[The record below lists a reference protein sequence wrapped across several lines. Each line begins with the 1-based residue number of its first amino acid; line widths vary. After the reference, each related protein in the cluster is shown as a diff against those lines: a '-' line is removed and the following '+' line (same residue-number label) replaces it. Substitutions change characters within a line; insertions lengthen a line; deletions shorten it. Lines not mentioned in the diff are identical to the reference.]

1 VSQLEAGRRQRDMR
15 TDWDVIVVG
24 GGLAGLAAAAT
35 AKQLD
40 ARVVLLEAHGP
51 GGRARTVEREGFTLN
66 MGAHALYVGGEGW
79 RALRSL
85 GVSPAGA
92 APPLGRYRALTGGT
106 HHLLP
111 TGPRSLLRTGVLSPL
126 SKVRLISLLGR
137 VPRMATAAM
146 ANTSVADWLKSC
158 RLRPDADAVVRA
170 IIRLSTYCAD
180 VDEFSAG
187 AAVAQLQLAAK
198 GGVIYLHGGWA
209 QLIDALAD
217 GVDIRV
223 GTEVTGVDRVGDHL
237 EIDTPQGVMT
247 ASAVVVATGAPA
259 AVRRVL
265 PVDPGWGELGPPVTA
280 ACLDLGVDRVP
291 KPGYLLSL
299 DEPVY
304 INVQSPPA
312 RQAPQSQA
320 VVAAI
325 RYGAR
330 SAAEDRPQ
338 LERLVAEAGVRTEQ
352 VVTSRF
358 LAHLSVSSTLPR
370 ASSGGL
376 AGRPDITD
384 TGVPGVTMAGDWVGP
399 VGLLA
404 DAALASGRA
413 AGILAGRHCADPSTK
428 VA

>member
-1 VSQLEAGRRQRDMR
+1 MR
-15 TDWDVIVVG
+15 AEWDVIVVG

-35 AKQLD
+35 AKQQD

-51 GGRARTVEREGFTLN
+51 GGRARTVEKEGFTLN
-66 MGAHALYVGGEGW
+66 MGAHALYVGGAGW

-85 GVSPAGA
+85 GVTPAGA
-92 APPLGRYRALTGGT
+92 APPLGRYRALTGET

-111 TGPRSLLRTGVLSPL
+111 TGPLSLLRTGVVSPRG
-126 SKVRLISLLGR
+126 KVQLISLLGR
-137 VPRMATAAM
+137 VPRMAAGSLAT
-146 ANTSVADWLKSC
+146 TSVSDWLTSC
-158 RLRPDADAVVRA
+158 RLLPDADAVVRA
-170 IIRLSTYCAD
+170 IIRLSTYSAD

-209 QLIDALAD
+209 QLVDALARD
-217 GVDIRV
+217 VDIRAR
-223 GTEVTGVDRVGDHL
+223 TEVTAVDRVGDHL
-237 EIDTPQGVMT
+237 EVRTPDGVMT
-247 ASAVVVATGAPA
+247 AQAVVVATGAPA

-291 KPGYLLSL
+291 QPGYILSL

-304 INVQSPPA
+304 VNVQSPPA
-312 RQAPQSQA
+312 RQAPDSQA
-320 VVAAI
+320 VVAAL

-338 LERLVAEAGVRTEQ
+338 LEQLVTAAGVRPEQ

-358 LAHLSVSSTLPR
+358 LARLSVAGTLPR
-370 ASSGGL
+370 AATGGL
-376 AGRPDITD
+376 AGRPDVTA

-413 AGILAGRHCADPSTK
+413 AGALAVRHGATSTRADPSTT
-428 VA
+428 VT